1 MRNPSRS
8 RSLKGW
14 VLLVTRFLTCPC
26 HLPLLAALFAGTALG
41 GFLWEYLPFL
51 LPLTGPSPASTSSLR
66 LWWASNCWRRPR
78 LCGAPTSQLTP
89 QVRGDRH
96 RQRQSRAG
104 PQRLASGGD
113 RALG

>member
-51 LPLTGPSPASTSSLR
+51 LPLTGLYFIVALMVGLKLLAPAKAMRSADVTADAASEGRPPPTAAVSRRSPTAGI
-66 LWWASNCWRRPR
+66 RR
-78 LCGAPTSQLTP
+78 
-89 QVRGDRH
+89 
-96 RQRQSRAG
+96 
-104 PQRLASGGD
+104 
-113 RALG
+113 